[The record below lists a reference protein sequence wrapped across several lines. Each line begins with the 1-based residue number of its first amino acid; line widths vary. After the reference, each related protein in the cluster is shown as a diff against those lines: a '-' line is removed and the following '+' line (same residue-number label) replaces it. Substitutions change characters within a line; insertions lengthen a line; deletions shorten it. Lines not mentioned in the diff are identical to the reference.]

1 MLSLRSFTTAI
12 ALALVTGCAR
22 QETPAASAAAP
33 AAMPAPLAID
43 GDASAN
49 ANANANA
56 DAAADPDASTP
67 AAAAEA
73 PSAQRTNNELEGSAP
88 PLARGDTISLGSV
101 RIGNQRPL
109 KAVAIPFA
117 TYLNAIHA
125 PIHREFSDKRL
136 AQLDSLAPSDPLN
149 RPKLVVRLEL
159 VIDGASGKVTKVGV
173 VKPSGVTAFDVL
185 AVDSVMQAGPFSEA
199 PAEIRSTDG
208 NVYVHW
214 EFGRDPTFGCS
225 TMHVRPF
232 LLTLAPRAVTTP

>member
-1 MLSLRSFTTAI
+1 MLSPRSFTAAI
-12 ALALVTGCAR
+12 ALALVAACAR
-22 QETPAASAAAP
+22 QEAPAASAVAPTALPSPP
-33 AAMPAPLAID
+33 AAES
-43 GDASAN
+43 DASAN
-49 ANANANA
+49 ANAVAA
-56 DAAADPDASTP
+56 DSDPDAPT
-67 AAAAEA
+67 AEA
-73 PSAQRTNNELEGSAP
+73 PSAPRTNHEHEGNAP

-109 KAVAIPFA
+109 KAVAVPFA
-117 TYLNAIHA
+117 TYLNAIHV
-125 PIHREFSDKRL
+125 PIHREFSDKGL
-136 AQLDSLAPSDPLN
+136 AHLDSLAPNDPLN
-149 RPKLVVRLEL
+149 QPKLVVRLEL

-185 AVDSVMQAGPFSEA
+185 AIDSVMQAGPLGEA

-232 LLTLAPRAVTTP
+232 LLTLAPRALTPP